1 MQLETFR
8 GRNARQV
15 LAEVRAALGD
25 DAWVLTSRSSSTP
38 TARFEV
44 VAAPYTM
51 LVDLEFRLEGGEPS
65 WKSRERSDQ
74 RPRVVALVGPT
85 GAGKTTT
92 AAKLAVHR
100 AAYGHRRPGLLCL
113 DTFRAA
119 AVEQLGA
126 YAEAAGL
133 PMEVV
138 YGPDDVEDALWRLGP
153 CDVVVVDTPGRTP
166 GSDENVEWGA
176 VLSRLSPDEVHL
188 VLPATF
194 SRDAVEHLTNT
205 YRPFG
210 PTHLVLSKFDE
221 APDPASA
228 ALVALY
234 SELRCRWVTT
244 GQSVP
249 GDLKPAQ
256 PHLLAALG
264 VTAPGGLGPVGRV
277 A

>member
-8 GRNARQV
+8 GRDPRQV
-15 LAEVRAALGD
+15 LAAVRTALGD
-25 DAWVLTSRSSSTP
+25 DAWVLTSRSREGASSG
-38 TARFEV
+38 FEV
-44 VAAPYTM
+44 VAAPYEV
-51 LVDLEFRLEGGEPS
+51 LLDLESRLEEGEPT
-65 WKSRERSDQ
+65 WQSRQHSDQ

-92 AAKLAVHR
+92 AVKLAVHR
-100 AAYGHRRPGLLCL
+100 AAYGQRRPGFLCL

-119 AVEQLGA
+119 AVEQLGS

-166 GSDENVEWGA
+166 GGEENAEWGA
-176 VLSRLSPDEVHL
+176 VLSRLAPDEVHL

-194 SRDAVEHLTNT
+194 SRDAAEHLTAI

-210 PTHLVLSKFDE
+210 PTHLILSKLDE
-221 APDPASA
+221 APDPATA

-249 GDLKPAQ
+249 GDLKAAQ
-256 PHLLAALG
+256 PHLLSALG
-264 VTAPGGLGPVGRV
+264 VTAPGGLGSVGRV

>member
-8 GRNARQV
+8 GRDARQV
-15 LAEVRAALGD
+15 LAAVRAALGD
-25 DAWVLTSRSSSTP
+25 DAWVLTSRNMSGGRSG
-38 TARFEV
+38 FEV
-44 VAAPYTM
+44 VAAPYETLM
-51 LVDLEFRLEGGEPS
+51 DLELRLEGGEPS
-65 WKSRERSDQ
+65 WSSRVRAEE
-74 RPRVVALVGPT
+74 RPRIVALVGPT

-100 AAYGHRRPGLLCL
+100 AAYGHRRPGFLCL

-138 YGPDDVEDALWRLGP
+138 YGPEDVEDAFWRLGP
-153 CDVVVVDTPGRTP
+153 CDVVIVDTPGRTP
-166 GSDENVEWGA
+166 GSEANAEWGA
-176 VLSRLSPDEVHL
+176 VLNRLAPDETHL
-188 VLPATF
+188 VLPATL
-194 SRDAVEHLTNT
+194 SRDSVEHLTAT

-210 PTHLVLSKFDE
+210 PTHLILSKLDE
-221 APDPASA
+221 ARDPAAA

-234 SELRCRWVTT
+234 SDLRCRWVTT
-244 GQSVP
+244 GQNVP
-249 GDLKPAQ
+249 GDLRTAQ
-256 PHLLAALG
+256 PHLLEALG
-264 VTAPGGLGPVGRV
+264 VTAPGGLGPMGQV